1 MHIVHQLVVLVPPTI
16 EAVLP
21 SFRHAQELGLVGLSR
36 HMERP
41 IEARVG
47 SSVELECRAEG
58 IPTPQIRW
66 RRPAVSKKLC
76 FLKCYNNSWY
86 YYMDISNLMM
96 RMIITIYNVICSSNS
111 NAN

>member
-1 MHIVHQLVVLVPPTI
+1 MKFQITIVGNYTCEVEWRGQPMRIIHQLVVLVPPTI

-21 SFRHAQELGLVGLSR
+21 SSQHSQDLGLVGLSR

-66 RRPAVSKKLC
+66 RRPQVSQ
-76 FLKCYNNSWY
+76 
-86 YYMDISNLMM
+86 
-96 RMIITIYNVICSSNS
+96 IYVF
-111 NAN
+111 

>member
-1 MHIVHQLVVLVPPTI
+1 MEWRGQPLHIVHQLVVLVPPTI
-16 EAVLP
+16 EAVWP
-21 SFRHAQELGLVGLSR
+21 SSHHSQDIGIVGITR

-66 RRPAVSKKLC
+66 RRPAVSTFQISYELH
-76 FLKCYNNSWY
+76 FKCYS
-86 YYMDISNLMM
+86 
-96 RMIITIYNVICSSNS
+96 
-111 NAN
+111 

>member
-1 MHIVHQLVVLVPPTI
+1 VEWRGQPLHIVHQLVVLVPPTI

-21 SFRHAQELGLVGLSR
+21 SSHHSQDIGLVGITR

-66 RRPAVSKKLC
+66 RRPAVS
-76 FLKCYNNSWY
+76 
-86 YYMDISNLMM
+86 
-96 RMIITIYNVICSSNS
+96 II
-111 NAN
+111 

>member
-1 MHIVHQLVVLVPPTI
+1 MLYIFYNAKIIFTGNYTCEVEWSGPPLDIVHQMVVLVPPTI

-21 SFRHAQELGLVGLSR
+21 SSHHTQDLGLIGMSR

-66 RRPAVSKKLC
+66 RRPQVST
-76 FLKCYNNSWY
+76 FF
-86 YYMDISNLMM
+86 
-96 RMIITIYNVICSSNS
+96 TH
-111 NAN
+111 

>member
-1 MHIVHQLVVLVPPTI
+1 MLVPPTI

-21 SFRHAQELGLVGLSR
+21 SSRHSQDLGLVGLSR

-66 RRPAVSKKLC
+66 RRPTVSHIHLFVDVKDRICISLGCYMNLKL
-76 FLKCYNNSWY
+76 
-86 YYMDISNLMM
+86 
-96 RMIITIYNVICSSNS
+96 
-111 NAN
+111 

>member
-1 MHIVHQLVVLVPPTI
+1 MRIIHQLVVLVPPTI

-21 SFRHAQELGLVGLSR
+21 SSRHSQDLGLVGLSR

-66 RRPAVSKKLC
+66 RRPTVSH
-76 FLKCYNNSWY
+76 
-86 YYMDISNLMM
+86 
-96 RMIITIYNVICSSNS
+96 IYIFVEVKDRIN
-111 NAN
+111 NANWCFVRFSYELEIVEIDILR

>member
-1 MHIVHQLVVLVPPTI
+1 
-16 EAVLP
+16 
-21 SFRHAQELGLVGLSR
+21 
-36 HMERP
+36 MERP

-76 FLKCYNNSWY
+76 FLKFYNNSWY
-86 YYMDISNLMM
+86 YEHTGRDIYGYIKPYDEDDNNY
-96 RMIITIYNVICSSNS
+96 I
-111 NAN
+111 

>member
-1 MHIVHQLVVLVPPTI
+1 MEWRGQPLHIVHQLVVLVPPTI

-21 SFRHAQELGLVGLSR
+21 SSHHSQDIGLVGITR

-66 RRPAVSKKLC
+66 RKPAVS
-76 FLKCYNNSWY
+76 
-86 YYMDISNLMM
+86 
-96 RMIITIYNVICSSNS
+96 IIQMSCKFYVYC
-111 NAN
+111 